1 MQKRRFFL
9 NAIILMGSSFLLRV
23 LHIGFRV
30 FLAGRIGAAGMGLY
44 QLIFSVFMT
53 AIAVCTSGVSLT
65 VTRITTEAI
74 GKQQPGTIP
83 SAIRKCVLFGL
94 CVGLAAA
101 TSLFVLA
108 KPLAVHLL
116 GDLRAAS
123 ALRILAPGLPFMA
136 MCACFKG
143 YFLAVRKAM
152 HAAMGEVLE
161 QLVTIGVPVFLFLYA
176 TPDGLENAAKAVML
190 GSTLGEAASF
200 LYTAFCYRIELF
212 RQQAPPQKSRG
223 VFRAIAHIALPSA
236 MASTVRTML
245 GTAENLLIPFGL
257 RRSGMN
263 AERSMEH
270 YGILQGMSF
279 PVLLFPSS
287 FLLPFS
293 LLLVPEISEARA
305 RGAQN
310 AVAHTIERALQ
321 IALLF
326 SILIAGIFFGFA
338 PDLGRLFYQST
349 EAGGYLRILS
359 PLVPLL
365 YLDTVVDGILK
376 GLDEQ
381 LRSMRYNLLDA
392 VLRVGLIV
400 VLLPQFGIKG
410 YLCILFFS
418 TIFNASLSL
427 ARLLKVS
434 CITYSLKNWVVKPLF
449 CVAIAVLSAKITGL
463 PCFCSIALCV
473 LLYLLF
479 LSGTHCFS
487 REERIWFRGVLQ
499 AFQNRQE

>member
-1 MQKRRFFL
+1 M
-9 NAIILMGSSFLLRV
+9 
-23 LHIGFRV
+23 
-30 FLAGRIGAAGMGLY
+30 
-44 QLIFSVFMT
+44 
-53 AIAVCTSGVSLT
+53 
-65 VTRITTEAI
+65 
-74 GKQQPGTIP
+74 
-83 SAIRKCVLFGL
+83 
-94 CVGLAAA
+94 
-101 TSLFVLA
+101 
-108 KPLAVHLL
+108 
-116 GDLRAAS
+116 
-123 ALRILAPGLPFMA
+123 
-136 MCACFKG
+136 
-143 YFLAVRKAM
+143 
-152 HAAMGEVLE
+152 
-161 QLVTIGVPVFLFLYA
+161 
-176 TPDGLENAAKAVML
+176 
-190 GSTLGEAASF
+190 
-200 LYTAFCYRIELF
+200 
-212 RQQAPPQKSRG
+212 
-223 VFRAIAHIALPSA
+223 
-236 MASTVRTML
+236 
-245 GTAENLLIPFGL
+245 
-257 RRSGMN
+257 
-263 AERSMEH
+263 
-270 YGILQGMSF
+270 
-279 PVLLFPSS
+279 
-287 FLLPFS
+287 
-293 LLLVPEISEARA
+293 PEISEARA